1 VKSVRLPARSPNLN
15 AFAERFVRSIKEECL
30 DRMILIGEGS
40 LRRAV
45 DEFCEHEHRELNHQG
60 LENIIIQPDFESA
73 EEGEVNCHERLG
85 GLLRYYYRD
94 AA

>member
-1 VKSVRLPARSPNLN
+1 MACQPLN
-15 AFAERFVRSIKEECL
+15 ACAERVVRSIKEECL

-45 DEFCEHEHRELNHQG
+45 GQFCGHYHHERNHQG
-60 LENIIIQPDFESA
+60 LGNKIIEPEFGSVG
-73 EEGEVNCHERLG
+73 EGEVNRRERLG
-85 GLLRYYYRD
+85 GLLRYYHRE